1 MARPFFA
8 LIAAALALLSS
19 AGGGAPGPAR
29 APSAFR
35 ADTSLFDIHAG
46 FWPNLHHFLYATARA
61 ERGLDSGRFVAARA
75 LADTVGFGA
84 LSARDQRTWR
94 AAVAWYDS
102 ALAARDILFDA
113 GMVDSDDRIAAL
125 DDDET
130 PGDARLPPALAAVL
144 ERAAPVYRRLW
155 WPAHDSADRR
165 WLERERSLL
174 ARYGAGLTA
183 QEQRLFREPWPEVP
197 IRVDVTA
204 YANWAGAYTST
215 DPAHV
220 TVSSEDPAA
229 QDDDGLEVLFHEV
242 LHTVDDSLFDG
253 LQSAFFAARKT
264 LPRDATHPFI
274 FYTAG
279 ELVRRAVP
287 GHVPYAEKYG
297 LWSRSAAFAHA
308 RPLLERCWRPYL
320 DGTIPLDEAL
330 RRYAAG
336 F

>member
-1 MARPFFA
+1 VARGYGGA
-8 LIAAALALLSS
+8 LFAAALALLS
-19 AGGGAPGPAR
+19 AGGAPGPAR
-29 APSAFR
+29 APSAAR
-35 ADTSLFDIHAG
+35 AETSLFDFHNG
-46 FWPNLHHFLYATARA
+46 FWLNLHHFLYATARA
-61 ERGLDSGRFVAARA
+61 TQGLDTGRSVAARA

-84 LSARDQRTWR
+84 LSDDDQRTWR
-94 AAVAWYDS
+94 LALAWYDS
-102 ALAARDILFDA
+102 ALAARDILFDP
-113 GMVDSDDRIAAL
+113 GMVDTDDRIASL
-125 DDDET
+125 DTADT
-130 PGDARLPPALAAVL
+130 PEGAGIAPALVAVL

-155 WPAHDSADRR
+155 WRAHDSANRR
-165 WLERERSLL
+165 WLDRERPLL
-174 ARYGAGLTA
+174 ARYGERLTE
-183 QEQRLFREPWPEVP
+183 QEQRLFKEPWPEVP

-308 RPLLERCWRPYL
+308 RPLLERGWRPYL